1 MDKKIL
7 DTIEGVSKIKRP
19 EIKIGDT
26 VKLSMKIAEGEK
38 ERTQV
43 FEGIVIALKGK
54 GADKTIT
61 VRKLSYGIGVERV
74 VPLNSPTLEKV
85 EVIKRGKVRRSKLYY
100 MRERIGRLAMKIRG
114 SEQVYFADEEV
125 KVEEVKEDVEAKDSK
140 EAVETKEAVVDD
152 KKEDTMTKEAVEA
165 DAKKEEVKK

>member
-1 MDKKIL
+1 MDQKIL
-7 DTIEGVSKIKRP
+7 DTIEGDDKAKRP

-26 VKLSMKIAEGEK
+26 VKLHMKIAEGEK
-38 ERTQV
+38 ERVQI

-54 GADKTIT
+54 GLDKTIT

-74 VPLNSPTLEKV
+74 VPLGSPTLEKL

-114 SEQVYFADEEV
+114 SEQVYFTDEDVKPDEV
-125 KVEEVKEDVEAKDSK
+125 VEEVSEKIKSESVDADVKEGIDNKKD
-140 EAVETKEAVVDD
+140 TKE
-152 KKEDTMTKEAVEA
+152 
-165 DAKKEEVKK
+165 KEEESKK